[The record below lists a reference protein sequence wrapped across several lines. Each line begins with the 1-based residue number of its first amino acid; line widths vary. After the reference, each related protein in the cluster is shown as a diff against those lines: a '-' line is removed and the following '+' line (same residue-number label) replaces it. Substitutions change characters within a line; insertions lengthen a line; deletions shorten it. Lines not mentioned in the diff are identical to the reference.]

1 MKRSGY
7 TYRRVALLL
16 ACLLLPVGVTS
27 AAPAHADGVLWQIR
41 GPGETQPSHVLGT
54 IHSDDPRVLDL
65 DPAIER
71 AFRSARHYAFELDF
85 DADIRQ
91 TMARAMFDREPPTL
105 KEQLGGNDWERAR
118 RVAQARGVPADA
130 LLLMEP
136 WALAITLSMPPMDP
150 AATLDRVLFQR
161 ASDLGRPVT
170 GLETAEEQLNLF
182 ADLPE
187 SEQLELLRTALD
199 LAERDALAPMFEA
212 LTTAWLR
219 GDLAALM
226 EISEDNP
233 MLPDGDRN
241 DAFMEQVVDERN
253 ERMIDRMQP
262 LIERGGAFVAVG
274 ALHLP
279 GERGVLRLLEE
290 AGYTVTA
297 VE

>member
-1 MKRSGY
+1 MKRSGS
-7 TYRRVALLL
+7 TCRGPGLLL
-16 ACLLLPVGVTS
+16 ACLLLPAAGIS
-27 AAPAHADGVLWQIR
+27 AAPVHTDGVLWQIQ
-41 GPGETQPSHVLGT
+41 GPGDTQPNHVFGT

-65 DPAIER
+65 DPAIEE
-71 AFRSARHYAFELDF
+71 AFRSARRYAFELDF
-85 DADIRQ
+85 DADIHQ
-91 TMARAMFDREPPTL
+91 TMVQAMFDREPPTL
-105 KEQLGGNDWERAR
+105 KEQLGEEDWQRAR
-118 RVAQARGVPADA
+118 RAAQARGVPGDA

-136 WALAITLSMPPMDP
+136 WALAITISVPPMDP

-170 GLETAEEQLNLF
+170 GLETAEEQLALF
-182 ADLPE
+182 ADLPD
-187 SEQLELLRTALD
+187 SEQLDLLRAALD
-199 LAERDALAPMFEA
+199 LAEQDALAPMFDS
-212 LTTAWLR
+212 LTRAWLQ

-233 MLPDGDRN
+233 MLPDAERN
-241 DAFMEQVVDERN
+241 DAFTERVVDERN
-253 ERMIDRMQP
+253 ERMVERMQP

-290 AGYTVTA
+290 AGYTVTP

>member
-1 MKRSGY
+1 MERPGY

-16 ACLLLPVGVTS
+16 ACLLLPVAGHG
-27 AAPAHADGVLWQIR
+27 AAPVHADGVLWR
-41 GPGETQPSHVLGT
+41 VEGPGETQPSHVFGT

-71 AFRSARHYAFELDF
+71 AFRSARRYAFELDF

-105 KEQLGGNDWERAR
+105 KEQLGGEDWQRAR
-118 RVAQARGVPADA
+118 RAAQARGVPGDA

-136 WALAITLSMPPMDP
+136 WALAITLSAPPMDP
-150 AATLDRVLFQR
+150 TATLDRVLFQR

-170 GLETAEEQLNLF
+170 GLETAEEQIDLF

-187 SEQLELLRTALD
+187 PEQLELLRATLD
-199 LAERDALAPMFEA
+199 LTEQGGLAPMFES
-212 LTTAWLR
+212 LTRAWLR

-226 EISEDNP
+226 EIGENNP
-233 MLPDGDRN
+233 MLPDSERN
-241 DAFMEQVVDERN
+241 DAFMERVVDERN
-253 ERMIDRMQP
+253 ERMVERMHP

-290 AGYTVTA
+290 AGYTVTP

>member
-1 MKRSGY
+1 MKRSEH
-7 TYRRVALLL
+7 TSRRLALLL
-16 ACLLLPVGVTS
+16 ACLLLPASGTS
-27 AAPAHADGVLWQIR
+27 ATPVHADGVLWQIQ
-41 GPGETQPSHVLGT
+41 GPGETQPSHVFGT

-65 DPAIER
+65 DPTIEG

-91 TMARAMFDREPPTL
+91 TMAQAMFDREPPTL
-105 KEQLGGNDWERAR
+105 KEQLGGEDWQRAR
-118 RVAQARGVPADA
+118 RAAQARGVPGDA

-136 WALAITLSMPPMDP
+136 WALAITISVPPMDP
-150 AATLDRVLFQR
+150 SATLDRVLFQR

-170 GLETAEEQLNLF
+170 GLETAEEQLALF

-187 SEQLELLRTALD
+187 SDQLDLLRATLD
-199 LAERDALAPMFEA
+199 LAEQDGLAPMFES

-226 EISEDNP
+226 EISEENR
-233 MLPDGDRN
+233 MLPDGERN
-241 DAFMEQVVDERN
+241 DAFTERVVDERN
-253 ERMIDRMQP
+253 ERMVERMQP

-290 AGYTVTA
+290 AGYTVTP

>member
-1 MKRSGY
+1 MKRPGY
-7 TYRRVALLL
+7 TYRRIALLL
-16 ACLLLPVGVTS
+16 AGLLLPAAGIS
-27 AAPAHADGVLWQIR
+27 ASPVHADGVLWQIQ
-41 GPGETQPSHVLGT
+41 GPGETQPSHVFGT
-54 IHSDDPRVLDL
+54 IHSDDRRVLDL
-65 DPAIER
+65 DPAIEG

-85 DADIRQ
+85 NADIRQ

-105 KEQLGGNDWERAR
+105 KEQLGGDDWQRAR
-118 RVAQARGVPADA
+118 RAAQVRGVPGDA

-170 GLETAEEQLNLF
+170 GLETAEEQLDLF

-187 SEQLELLRTALD
+187 SEQLELLLTALD
-199 LAERDALAPMFEA
+199 LAERDALAPMFES

-219 GDLAALM
+219 GDLAGLM

-253 ERMIDRMQP
+253 ERMVDRMQP

-279 GERGVLRLLEE
+279 GERGVLRLLEN
-290 AGYTVTA
+290 AGYTVTP